1 MHRRKGSLQSRKEA
15 IMSKLLTW
23 LDKRRNGPI
32 VPALQPVRT
41 DGRRNGA
48 DTASLP
54 KRRALHSLSEGY
66 APSIVGLGYNQAEE
80 VSRDYATCA
89 ELNSSSSGGGY
100 SPQRVHKRGLD
111 SPLLQREVVA
121 SSSERFLDLRQTL
134 WRLAPGRYLRQP
146 LSERNPQ
153 VK

>member
-15 IMSKLLTW
+15 IMSKILTW

-48 DTASLP
+48 DTASVP

-66 APSIVGLGYNQAEE
+66 APSIVGLSY
-80 VSRDYATCA
+80 RP
-89 ELNSSSSGGGY
+89 GGGGIAGLRDMR
-100 SPQRVHKRGLD
+100 RVK
-111 SPLLQREVVA
+111 Q
-121 SSSERFLDLRQTL
+121 F
-134 WRLAPGRYLRQP
+134 
-146 LSERNPQ
+146 
-153 VK
+153 